1 MSKKMLFAFLVIMS
15 LMVLTACGG
24 YSKDDGSTAS
34 AEGEADTAV
43 NDSAT
48 SAETGN
54 ATGNATYKLRLGHQS
69 PEATN
74 IHEYAVLFK
83 NLLEEKTDGEVQVD
97 IFPFRQL
104 GTDRELLEAMQFGT
118 LDFGVINGPPISGFA
133 PETAV
138 VDLPFLFRN
147 WTHVKGFLDSDVR
160 DDYLELTES
169 ANLKNMGIMARGFR
183 HITNSKKPLE
193 TTEDV
198 KGMTIRVIE
207 SPVYVN
213 AYKELGASPQS
224 MNWGDAYTALEQKAI
239 DAQENTMDIIHDEN
253 VAEVQDYVSKT
264 GINFVFSFIMA
275 SKMEFDKWPEHIQE
289 AVLEAAYEAGQEM
302 TELNEHNESEFEEKL
317 KAKGMEINDFDRNQF
332 EGKFEKTYE
341 AWNKVH
347 GDNLLKKIQ
356 EIQ

>member
-118 LDFGVINGPPISGFA
+118 LDFGVINGPPISGLH
-133 PETAV
+133 PKQ
-138 VDLPFLFRN
+138 L
-147 WTHVKGFLDSDVR
+147 
-160 DDYLELTES
+160 
-169 ANLKNMGIMARGFR
+169 
-183 HITNSKKPLE
+183 
-193 TTEDV
+193 
-198 KGMTIRVIE
+198 
-207 SPVYVN
+207 
-213 AYKELGASPQS
+213 
-224 MNWGDAYTALEQKAI
+224 
-239 DAQENTMDIIHDEN
+239 
-253 VAEVQDYVSKT
+253 
-264 GINFVFSFIMA
+264 
-275 SKMEFDKWPEHIQE
+275 
-289 AVLEAAYEAGQEM
+289 
-302 TELNEHNESEFEEKL
+302 
-317 KAKGMEINDFDRNQF
+317 
-332 EGKFEKTYE
+332 
-341 AWNKVH
+341 
-347 GDNLLKKIQ
+347 
-356 EIQ
+356 

>member
-1 MSKKMLFAFLVIMS
+1 MFAFLAVFS
-15 LMVLTACGG
+15 VLLLTACGG
-24 YSKDDGSTAS
+24 YSKNEGSTAS
-34 AEGEADTAV
+34 AEGTEGASSETTPGVDT
-43 NDSAT
+43 S
-48 SAETGN
+48 G
-54 ATGNATYKLRLGHQS
+54 ATYKLRLGHQS

-118 LDFGVINGPPISGFA
+118 LDFGVINGPPISGFT

-138 VDLPFLFRN
+138 VDLPFLFRDWN
-147 WTHVKGFLDSDVR
+147 HVKGFLNSDVR
-160 DDYLELTES
+160 EEYLGLTED

-183 HITNSKKPLE
+183 HVTNSKIPIE
-193 TTEDV
+193 TPEDL

-239 DAQENTMDIIHDEN
+239 DGQENTLDIIHDEN

-275 SKMEFDKWPEHIQE
+275 SKLEFDKWPEHIQT
-289 AVLEAAYEAGQEM
+289 AVLEAAFEAGQEK
-302 TELNEHNESEFEEKL
+302 TEENEHNEREFEEKL
-317 KAKGMEINDFDRNQF
+317 KEKGMEINDFDRNLF
-332 EGKFEKTYE
+332 EGKFDKTYD
-341 AWNKVH
+341 AWNKEF
-347 GDNLLKKIQ
+347 GEGLLKKIQ
-356 EIQ
+356 DIE

>member
-1 MSKKMLFAFLVIMS
+1 MPKRILFAFLAIFS
-15 LMVLTACGG
+15 LLLLTACGG
-24 YSKDDGSTAS
+24 YSKKDAS
-34 AEGEADTAV
+34 SAAAEEKNVAAGTESSAGTDT
-43 NDSAT
+43 S
-48 SAETGN
+48 G
-54 ATGNATYKLRLGHQS
+54 ATYKLRLGHQS

-74 IHEYAVLFK
+74 VHEYSVLFK
-83 NLLEEKTDGEVQVD
+83 TLLEEKTNGEVQVD

-138 VDLPFLFRN
+138 VDLPFLFRD
-147 WTHVKGFLDSDVR
+147 WDHVKGFLESDVR
-160 DDYLELTES
+160 EEYSALTEP
-169 ANLKNMGIMARGFR
+169 ANLKSMGIMARGFR
-183 HITNSKKPLE
+183 HITNSKKPIE
-193 TTEDV
+193 SPEDV

-253 VAEVQDYVSKT
+253 VAEVQDFVSKT

-275 SKMEFDKWPEHIQE
+275 SKLEFDKWPEHIQT
-289 AVLEAAYEAGQEM
+289 AVLESAYEAGQEM
-302 TELNEHNESEFEEKL
+302 TKKNEHNEAEFEEKL
-317 KAKGMEINDFDRNQF
+317 KAKGMEINDFDRDLF
-332 EGKFEKTYE
+332 EGKFDKTYDTWKKE
-341 AWNKVH
+341 H
-347 GDNLLKKIQ
+347 GDGLLKKIQ